1 VGDTVVRRIPGGEL
15 VFEEN
20 TPRGNVVSI
29 SLPKAAEP
37 PSGDE

>member
-1 VGDTVVRRIPGGEL
+1 VILWCVESSAGEL